1 MANVEA
7 RKNAAG
13 KITSYRV
20 EWYDKGKRTRMSFKA
35 EHEAIK
41 WKQLLEAVG
50 EDTKKAERALLRQV
64 SQSPTFEE
72 VARGHIERL
81 INVREYT
88 IKRYNG
94 YIKNHLEPIAHIPV
108 DQVTED
114 DMIRWIKYM
123 LKKGCSPKTIANVHG
138 FIHATMNSAVRRR
151 LRPDNPCNGRLLP
164 KDDATEDKAMFLTM
178 QQMNQIISSA
188 PRWHRPMWLLLI
200 GSGLRLG
207 EATALTPAD
216 FQLNADIPSVRITK
230 AFQEVEQGWA
240 VGAPKTRKARRTVA
254 LAPSTV
260 EAVRERVVAT
270 KQGDRV
276 FSISPE
282 TKVFPQHRQW
292 LDAWY
297 AAIEAAKNNEDDP
310 LKIERRPR
318 IHDIRHSHASMM
330 IAGGMNLF
338 ELADRLGHESIT
350 TTTKTYG
357 HLVPDAHF
365 RAAAMVEVALNG
377 ESKNSGSN
385 TAGEIEI
392 LEISTDLEEPN
403 A

>member
-7 RKNAAG
+7 RKNSAG
-13 KITSYRV
+13 KVTSYRV

-35 EHEAIK
+35 EHEARK

-81 INVREYT
+81 INVREYM

-94 YIKNHLEPIAHIPV
+94 YIKNHLEPLAHIPV
-108 DQVTED
+108 DQVAED
-114 DMIRWIKYM
+114 DMIRWNKYM

-151 LRPDNPCNGRLLP
+151 LRSDNPCNGRLLP

-188 PRWHRPMWLLLI
+188 PRWQRPMWLLLI

-230 AFQEVEQGWA
+230 AFQEVEQRWA

-260 EAVRERVVAT
+260 EAVRERVEAT
-270 KQGDRV
+270 KPGDWV
-276 FSISPE
+276 FRISPE

-297 AAIEAAKNNEDDP
+297 AALEPAKDNEGDP
-310 LKIERRPR
+310 LKFERRPR
-318 IHDIRHSHASMM
+318 IHDIPHSHASMM
-330 IAGGMNLF
+330 IASGMNYSNLRTGSGMSQLRQPLKRMGTWCRRTF
-338 ELADRLGHESIT
+338 PR
-350 TTTKTYG
+350 
-357 HLVPDAHF
+357 
-365 RAAAMVEVALNG
+365 RRNG
-377 ESKNSGSN
+377 
-385 TAGEIEI
+385 
-392 LEISTDLEEPN
+392 
-403 A
+403 

>member
-1 MANVEA
+1 MASVEP
-7 RKNAAG
+7 RKNKDG

-20 EWYDKGKRTRMSFKA
+20 EWTDKGKRTRMSFKTQG
-35 EHEAIK
+35 EADK
-41 WKQLLEAVG
+41 WKALLEAVG
-50 EDTKKAERALLRQV
+50 EDTKQAERALLRQS

-81 INVREYT
+81 INVRDYT
-88 IKRYNG
+88 IKRYKG
-94 YIKNHLEPIAHIPV
+94 YIKNHFEPISHLPV

-138 FIHATMNSAVRRR
+138 FIHAAMNSAVRRR

-178 QQMNQIISSA
+178 EQINKIIDHT
-188 PRWHRPMWLLLI
+188 PRWHKPMWLLLI

-207 EATALTPAD
+207 EATALTPSD
-216 FQLNADIPSVRITK
+216 FQLDAEIPSVRITK
-230 AFQEVEQGWA
+230 SFQEVEDGWSI
-240 VGAPKTRKARRTVA
+240 GAPKTKKARRTVA

-260 EAVRERVVAT
+260 AAIRERVESTSAG
-270 KQGDRV
+270 QRV
-276 FSISPE
+276 FSISPD
-282 TKVFPQHRQW
+282 TTVFPQHRQW

-297 AAIEAAKNNEDDP
+297 GAIKLAKADELDP

-365 RAAAMVEVALNG
+365 RAAAMVETAL
-377 ESKNSGSN
+377 
-385 TAGEIEI
+385 AGKPKEIEGEAI
-392 LEISTDLEEPN
+392 IDEAIE